1 MSTYGDISTR
11 GMHVTSHSHYH
22 HHKRIL

>member
-1 MSTYGDISTR
+1 MSTCGDISTR
-11 GMHVTSHSHYH
+11 GMHVTSHFHYH